1 MSSEFVKFQEYSK
14 RLRTIYFNA
23 LCAFYA
29 YEAIEELITPNIVGK
44 KEAEANVVILNRFK
58 NFLVI
63 ARNTLNFYFLMELA
77 KILDDA
83 RQSLHLTK
91 LINFAN
97 SNKKK
102 LSVNEFKNLNPDRA
116 FLQDLANRYEG
127 MEKEDFEKIEKRLEE
142 TKNIREKIKECRD
155 QNLAHEDLKKKK
167 VSISQTEIIKI
178 FDLIAEILNIFSN
191 KTDFSTTNY
200 THIEGECKRDTK
212 NVFEYLRRF
221 EPYRLKEIEKEH
233 IELKLQNR
241 QRANE
246 IGTASNIPPKKRPAQ
261 ARARRKGGVGGNSV
275 SPEPKRIR
283 RKNRARAK

>member
-1 MSSEFVKFQEYSK
+1 MASEFVKFQEYLK

-29 YEAIEELITPNIVGK
+29 YEAIEELKAPNIIGK

-58 NFLVI
+58 NFFVI
-63 ARNTLNFYFLMELA
+63 ARHTLNFYFLMELA

-83 RQSLHLTK
+83 KQSLHLTK

-102 LSVNEFKNLNPDRA
+102 LNADEFKKLNSDRA

-127 MEKEDFEKIEKRLEE
+127 VEKEDFKKIEKKLEE
-142 TKNIREKIKECRD
+142 TKNIREKIKKYRD

-167 VSISQTEIIKI
+167 VSISQAEVIKI

-191 KTDFSTTNY
+191 KTDFSTTSY
-200 THIEGECKRDTK
+200 THIESECKRDTK
-212 NVFEYLRRF
+212 NVFEYLKRF
-221 EPYRLKEIEKEH
+221 EPYRLKEIEK
-233 IELKLQNR
+233 KY
-241 QRANE
+241 
-246 IGTASNIPPKKRPAQ
+246 
-261 ARARRKGGVGGNSV
+261 
-275 SPEPKRIR
+275 RI
-283 RKNRARAK
+283 KTTK